1 MTTTK
6 PTPFSWPATP
16 HSRWRTRCGGVL
28 STIPPSRRYQARS
41 PPRASRSDRTKPFG
55 WDDIWGWAIPK
66 SIPDERKKLAKQMLN
81 AMMLDKEG
89 QIKLFKATGAP
100 PPNTSFWPEI
110 AAQEPF
116 MKLLK
121 EAVLDSPDKVRGAY
135 YFPQWPAVH
144 KAFNDTVTKAVTGKR
159 EDIAKVL
166 AEGAPLVSKAAQQ

>member
-1 MTTTK
+1 MQLPRNAQIWFPGLLK
-6 PTPFSWPATP
+6 AA
-16 HSRWRTRCGGVL
+16 HRRRRQDRLSR
-28 STIPPSRRYQARS
+28 
-41 PPRASRSDRTKPFG
+41 
-55 WDDIWGWAIPK
+55 PK
-66 SIPDERKKLAKQMLN
+66 SACLAVTDHYEPLYGRVDETVARERVALWR
-81 AMMLDKEG
+81 
-89 QIKLFKATGAP
+89 
-100 PPNTSFWPEI
+100 SRWPEI

-166 AEGAPLVSKAAQQ
+166 AEGAPLVSKAAQ